1 MESMADVKPKVSAIL
16 EGAPLF
22 AALTEAEIAVLIC
35 PGSRAIL
42 LGRRIAVFRR
52 RPVLRSLPDRFWPGP
67 HLQGFAER
75 AGTGAWPSKVRA
87 HSIAELPVFDGGSY
101 PASAISI
108 GTDRLVICF
117 AQRFPIGLPG
127 ASRRLRLKV
136 LQVVGGRLRRLVG
149 IIEELSF
156 TTVRHRLIS
165 WLLRQAKTQGD
176 RRPVV
181 LLSASQQEL
190 ASQIGTVR
198 ELVSRNLARL
208 QAQGFISISGRE
220 VTILDEAGLEADLS
234 STV

>member
-1 MESMADVKPKVSAIL
+1 M
-16 EGAPLF
+16 F
-22 AALTEAEIAVLIC
+22 AALTEAEIAFLSARTAVRSYSAGEVLFSEGEPCSGLYLIASGRVRIFKASPSGREQVLAVEV
-35 PGSRAIL
+35 PG
-42 LGRRIAVFRR
+42 
-52 RPVLRSLPDRFWPGP
+52 
-67 HLQGFAER
+67 
-75 AGTGAWPSKVRA
+75 

-101 PASAISI
+101 PASASA
-108 GTDRLVICF
+108 LEPAELLFV
-117 AQRFPIGLPG
+117 
-127 ASRRLRLKV
+127 SRKDFRSVCLEHPEVALKV

-176 RRPVV
+176 RGPVV

-208 QAQGFISISGRE
+208 QAQGFISVSGRE
-220 VTILDEAGLEADLS
+220 VTILDQAGLEVDLS